1 MPLAKVRVTAR
12 DGGLGILGPDAA
24 GRFVAIGVS
33 AKAAPAS
40 GVSVLTLGD
49 PVEADS
55 QLGRGPLRD
64 LVTTAL
70 SLAGT
75 TCYAIPLAISGG
87 GTSTVTAVGDA
98 PDVLGVKVDPGSE
111 ARAADAMDIEVT
123 VVKAGALGTAAI
135 AITVD
140 GEPSTI
146 NGSTELTIANPG
158 PDNTAIT
165 ELGQNFVLVI
175 DSPSGGFEV
184 GDTWRI
190 KTTYPSPSTNDVTAA
205 MAHVLGDPGRDFEF
219 ISIAGPA
226 AQSVGAG
233 VLSQLQTALARY
245 PRHVHVKMQALA
257 PGADTTAWVDGLATG
272 SNRWTSVNPPR
283 LQVHAGWVR
292 QADATSGRIDVR
304 PAIDVGTGL
313 TAARRP
319 WEPVDAVANGSIPGV
334 TAVYPD
340 DLTLTQIETLQDAG
354 YAMPRRYFGLR
365 GVYLSRGQMLV
376 ERHSDYQTEERRR
389 VMDYACRRVYRAQIR
404 HLNSSVLLAADG
416 TPAGLELFRAE
427 SEQPLREM
435 VLQQQISSFELTVPA
450 GQNILSD
457 ETLRSRLRI
466 VPRGKASQIETE
478 IAYRNPVLDRQAA
491 NEGEA

>member
-1 MPLAKVRVTAR
+1 MPLAKVQVTAR

-33 AKAAPAS
+33 PAAPSS
-40 GVSVLTLGD
+40 GVSVLLLGD
-49 PVEADS
+49 PAEAHQ

-70 SLAGT
+70 SIAGT
-75 TCYAIPLAISGG
+75 TCYAIPLSLSAAGG
-87 GTSTVTAVGDA
+87 GTSTVTAVGGA
-98 PDVLGVKVDPGSE
+98 EAGPIPVAVKIGSK
-111 ARAADAMDIEVT
+111 AADAMDITVT
-123 VVKAGALGTAAI
+123 VVTGGAQGTATYAL
-135 AITVD
+135 TVD
-140 GEPSTI
+140 GEPLGSATTI
-146 NGSTELTIANPG
+146 PTGDTAAIAALGESYILTFTAPPG
-158 PDNTAIT
+158 GYVA
-165 ELGQNFVLVI
+165 
-175 DSPSGGFEV
+175 

-190 KTTYPSPSTNDVTAA
+190 KTTYPSPATADVTAA
-205 MAHVLGDPGRDFEF
+205 LRHVLGDPQYEFEF

-226 AQSVGAG
+226 AQSVGAS
-233 VLSQLQTALARY
+233 VLTSLQAALQSY
-245 PRHVHVKMQALA
+245 PRYVHAKMQASA
-257 PGADTTAWVDGLATG
+257 PGADTAAWVTGLTG
-272 SNRWTSVNPPR
+272 ANRWTAVNPPR

-292 QADATSGRIDVR
+292 QADAITGRIDVR

-319 WEPVDAVANGSIPGV
+319 WEPVDAVANGSITGV

-340 DLTLTQIETLQDAG
+340 DLTLTQIESLQDAG

-404 HLNSSVLLAADG
+404 HLNATVLLAADG

-435 VLQQQISSFELTVPA
+435 VLQQQISSFELAVPS
-450 GQNILSD
+450 GQNILAD

-466 VPRGKASQIETE
+466 VPLGKASQIETE
-478 IAYRNPVLDRQAA
+478 ISFRNPALDRQAA
-491 NEGEA
+491 NEGEVQ

>member
-1 MPLAKVRVTAR
+1 MPLAKVQVTAR

-24 GRFVAIGVS
+24 GRFVAIGV
-33 AKAAPAS
+33 AVKAAPAS
-40 GVSVLTLGD
+40 GVSVLSLGD
-49 PVEADS
+49 PAAAHQ

-75 TCYAIPLAISGG
+75 TCYAVPLTIDAAGAAP
-87 GTSTVTAVGDA
+87 TVTPVGGA
-98 PDVLGVKVDPGSE
+98 PGMLTAAGK
-111 ARAADAMDIEVT
+111 AADAMDIDVT
-123 VVKAGALGTAAI
+123 VVSAGALGTATV

-140 GEPSTI
+140 GEPETI
-146 NGSTELTIANPG
+146 NGSPTLTTSATG
-158 PDNTAIT
+158 VASAAIE
-165 ELGQNFVLVI
+165 ELGKDFKLT
-175 DSPSGGFEV
+175 FTT
-184 GDTWRI
+184 GDALEAGATWRI
-190 KTTYPSPSTNDVTAA
+190 KTAYPSPATADVTAA
-205 MAHVLGDPGRDFEF
+205 LRHVLVDPQYEFEF

-226 AQSVGAG
+226 APSVGAS
-233 VLSQLQTALARY
+233 VLTSLQAALQSY
-245 PRHVHVKMQALA
+245 PRYVHAKMQAAA
-257 PGADTTAWVDGLATG
+257 PSADTAAWVTGLTVA
-272 SNRWTSVNPPR
+272 NRWTAVNPPR

-292 QADATSGRIDVR
+292 QADAITGRIDVR

-319 WEPVDAVANGSIPGV
+319 WEPVDAVANGAITGV

-340 DLTLTQIETLQDAG
+340 DLTLTQIESLQDAG

-404 HLNSSVLLAADG
+404 HLNSTVLLAADG

-435 VLQQQISSFELTVPA
+435 VLQQQISSFELAVPS
-450 GQNILSD
+450 GQNILAD

-466 VPRGKASQIETE
+466 VPLGKASQIETE
-478 IAYRNPVLDRQAA
+478 ISFRNPALDRQAA
-491 NEGEA
+491 NEGEVQ

>member
-1 MPLAKVRVTAR
+1 MPLARVRVTAR

-33 AKAAPAS
+33 TKAAPAS

-55 QLGRGPLRD
+55 MLGRGPLRD

-87 GTSTVTAVGDA
+87 GTSSVTAVGDA
-98 PDVLGVKVDPGSE
+98 DPGAVAVKSGSK
-111 ARAADAMDIEVT
+111 AADAMDITVT
-123 VVKAGALGTAAI
+123 VVTGGSQGTATYAL
-135 AITVD
+135 TVD
-140 GEPSTI
+140 GEPLGSEATI
-146 NGSTELTIANPG
+146 PAGDTAAIAALGESYILTFTAPGSGYVAGN
-158 PDNTAIT
+158 
-165 ELGQNFVLVI
+165 
-175 DSPSGGFEV
+175 
-184 GDTWRI
+184 TWRI
-190 KTTYPSPSTNDVTAA
+190 KTAYPSPSVADVTEALQ
-205 MAHVLGDPGRDFEF
+205 HVLGDPQYEFEF
-219 ISIAGPA
+219 ISIAGSA
-226 AQSVGAG
+226 SQSVGYS
-233 VLSQLQTALARY
+233 VLTALQTALQSY

-257 PGADTTAWVDGLATG
+257 PGADTAAWVASLANG
-272 SNRWTSVNPPR
+272 SERWASVNPPR

-319 WEPVDAVANGSIPGV
+319 WEPVDAVANGAITGV
-334 TAVYPD
+334 TAIYPD

-404 HLNSSVLLAADG
+404 HLNAPVLLAADG
-416 TPAGLELFRAE
+416 TPVGLELFRAE

-435 VLQQQISSFELTVPA
+435 VLQQQITSFELSVPTA
-450 GQNILSD
+450 QNILAD

-466 VPRGKASQIETE
+466 VPLGKASQIETE
-478 IAYRNPVLDRQAA
+478 ISYRNPVLDRQAA
-491 NEGEA
+491 NEGEE

>member
-87 GTSTVTAVGDA
+87 GTSTVTAVGTA
-98 PDVLGVKVDPGSE
+98 PNVLTVHGSPTP
-111 ARAADAMDIEVT
+111 ALAADAMDIEVT
-123 VVKAGALGTAAI
+123 VVQAGARDVAAVS
-135 AITVD
+135 ITVD

-146 NGSTELTIANPG
+146 NGSTNPLTLTAVDTPAIA
-158 PDNTAIT
+158 
-165 ELGQNFVLVI
+165 ELGKDYVLVI
-175 DSPSGGFEV
+175 SDPGSRGFKL

-190 KTTYPSPSTNDVTAA
+190 KTAYPSPSTGDVTAA

-233 VLSQLQTALARY
+233 VLSQLRTALARY

-257 PGADTTAWVDGLATG
+257 PGSDTTAWVDGLATG
-272 SNRWTSVNPPR
+272 SDRWTSVNPPR

-319 WEPVDAVANGSIPGV
+319 WEPVDAVANGAITGV

-376 ERHSDYQTEERRR
+376 DRHSDYQTEERRR

-404 HLNSSVLLAADG
+404 HLNSPVLLAADG